1 MTSTNDFPIPKI
13 RAVETTP
20 VHQEGR
26 LFILLRDPLRL
37 ADQQIIIPQE
47 ISPVLALCDGTR
59 NASAIS
65 AALAVRYG
73 QSVSPEEIDYLVSA
87 LDEAHLLEN
96 DRFLEA
102 KDKALS
108 DYIQA
113 PFRQPV
119 LSGISYPSDQD
130 TLRNFLDEYLRTVE
144 STPAIT
150 SLRGLVSPHI
160 DYERG
165 GHIYA
170 QVWSAA
176 KDTIQEA
183 DLVIILGTDHF
194 GQDNALTLTRQNYA
208 TPYGTL
214 PTATSV
220 VDEITQS
227 IDERILFNGQLY
239 HKAEHSV
246 ELAATWLHHIREG
259 KSCEILPVLCGSF
272 ERFIQGE
279 THPED
284 DPLLQRFI
292 DALNSAIKNR
302 SAVIVAA
309 ADLAHVGPAFGGRPL
324 DLMGRAH
331 LKAADQELM
340 DWMCAGDAEG
350 FFKAIHAI
358 EDRNN
363 VCGVP
368 PIYLTLQLLSPV
380 EGEFVAYDLCPADQQ
395 GTSVVSI
402 CGMLFQ

>member
-1 MTSTNDFPIPKI
+1 MTSTNAHPIPKL
-13 RAVETTP
+13 RAIETTP
-20 VHQEGR
+20 VQQGGR

-59 NASAIS
+59 NAGAIS

-73 QSVSPEEIDYLVSA
+73 QRVSAEEINHLVSA

-102 KDKALS
+102 KERALS
-108 DYIQA
+108 NYVQA
-113 PFRQPV
+113 PFRKPI
-119 LSGISYPSDQD
+119 LSGVSYPSDQD
-130 TLRNFLDEYLRTVE
+130 QLRDFLDGYLKTVE
-144 STPAIT
+144 SSSALT

-165 GHIYA
+165 GHVYA
-170 QVWSAA
+170 QVWAGA
-176 KDTIQEA
+176 KETIQEA

-194 GQDNALTLTRQNYA
+194 GQDDALTLTRQNYA

-214 PTATSV
+214 PTAISV
-220 VDEITQS
+220 VEEIAQS

-239 HKAEHSV
+239 HKTEHSI
-246 ELAATWLHHIREG
+246 ELAVVWLHHMREG
-259 KSCEILPVLCGSF
+259 KSCQIIPVLCGSF
-272 ERFIQGE
+272 ERFIQAE
-279 THPED
+279 TRPED

-292 DALNSAIKNR
+292 EVLKS
-302 SAVIVAA
+302 VIEKQSVVVVAA
-309 ADLAHVGPAFGGRPL
+309 GDLAHVGPAFGGQPI
-324 DLMGRAH
+324 DLVSRGR

-340 DWMCAGDAEG
+340 DQMYAGDAGG
-350 FFKAIHAI
+350 FYTAIQAVQ
-358 EDRNN
+358 DRNN

-380 EGEFVAYDLCPADQQ
+380 EGKFVAYDLCPADQQ
-395 GTSVVSI
+395 GTSVVSV
-402 CGMLFQ
+402 CGVLFQ